1 MSFRCPGYLNA
12 KSLLADGDCGEDYR
26 EWFSNPALSSCR
38 LLIDNVYRTMQYRGD
53 GPVLL
58 VHEVSDESAL
68 VFRFT
73 MGVHDRLGRK
83 HQRCE
88 AMLVESSRLPALLNG
103 EFDSVPEEETKEF
116 VVDSV
121 DRSPLPHCQRH
132 GTLTVYARDS
142 RAYWFKGESLQA
154 PTISR
159 RDKVERP
166 KPSFR
171 MGQVGNR
178 QKKERNVMLKVA
190 VALLFALCL
199 VGGWGYFRF
208 TQDVEGLRMDLRTRD
223 KAVANCR
230 AEMEKLRTEND
241 RLRNE
246 IAKFDEWIKTRSNF
260 EVNKAQLQVKFDE
273 IVKDFRETEILL
285 VQMDAAPVGDYEKGV
300 TSPGASARESRC
312 AGKTEGGAG
321 SDESKSSFLGKLKDL
336 ARGNSDP

>member
-88 AMLVESSRLPALLNG
+88 AMLVESLRLPALLNG
-103 EFDSVPEEETKEF
+103 EFDSVPDEETKEF

-178 QKKERNVMLKVA
+178 QRKERNAMFKVA
-190 VALLFALCL
+190 VVLLIALCL
-199 VGGWGYFRF
+199 AGGWGCFQF
-208 TQDVEGLRMDLRTRD
+208 TREMETLRMDLGARD
-223 KAVANCR
+223 KTIANCQT
-230 AEMEKLRTEND
+230 ELEKLRNENN
-241 RLRNE
+241 RLRSEN
-246 IAKFDEWIKTRSNF
+246 AKFDKWVKTRSNF
-260 EVNKAQLQVKFDE
+260 EVNKVQLQVKFDE
-273 IVKDFRETEILL
+273 IVKDFREAEKLL
-285 VQMDAAPVGDYEKGV
+285 AHMDATPVGNHEKGGRGTPLD
-300 TSPGASARESRC
+300 TSANQRQTLHAGDSAGLPDGDASKRGIIE
-312 AGKTEGGAG
+312 KV
-321 SDESKSSFLGKLKDL
+321 KDL
-336 ARGNSDP
+336 LP